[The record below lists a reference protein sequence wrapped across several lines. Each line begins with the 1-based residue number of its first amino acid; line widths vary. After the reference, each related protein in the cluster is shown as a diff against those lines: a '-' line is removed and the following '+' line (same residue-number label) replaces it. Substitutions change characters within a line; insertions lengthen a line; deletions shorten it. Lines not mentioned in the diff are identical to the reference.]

1 MRSNL
6 AGPFVASILSRAERS
21 QRWAAGKAGVT
32 SVALGE
38 RLRGDGPGLRLEKLL
53 EAARA
58 AGASEDEL
66 QTIADLDAIDRGAM
80 PLDEHTTPAELR
92 AARAAILAQ
101 REGT

>member
-6 AGPFVASILSRAERS
+6 AGPFVISILSRAERS
-21 QRWAAGKAGVT
+21 QRWAAGKAGVS

-66 QTIADLDAIDRGAM
+66 ATIADLDAIDRGAL

-92 AARAAILAQ
+92 AARAAILAE
-101 REGT
+101 RGCA

>member
-6 AGPFVASILSRAERS
+6 AGPFVISILSRAERS

-58 AGASEDEL
+58 AGATDDEL
-66 QTIADLDAIDRGAM
+66 QTIADLDAIDRGAL
-80 PLDEHTTPAELR
+80 PLDDRTTPGELR

-101 REGT
+101 REGA